1 MRGERV
7 VNPLFPESDIGSS
20 PHARGTHRIKK
31 STVDA
36 WRFIPACAGNAA
48 RPGGLHGKVPVHPRM
63 RGERLLL
70 KVGGVER
77 HGSSPHARGTRR
89 AARRPVAAGRFIPA
103 CAGNAGACAWWR
115 PPQPVHPRMRGER
128 SPSEFPLSHRYGSSP
143 HARGTR
149 FSQGK
154 QQVARAVHP
163 RMRGERSQ
171 KELVNVEQV
180 GSSPHARGTRHRA
193 QRRNFQR
200 RFIPACAGNAT
211 GSVPRFRTATGSS
224 PHARGTR
231 SANHECGIERRF
243 IPACAGNAGLQ
254 VNPIAIPTV
263 HPRMRGER
271 GVTTASAPRTVGSS
285 PHARGTHI
293 RRRQC

>member
-1 MRGERV
+1 MRGERRSAATLQPMDDGSSPHARGTHSASVAGPVPKRFIPACAGNAHQRSWIGRSSTVHPRMRGERV
-7 VNPLFPESDIGSS
+7 VNPLFPESDI
-20 PHARGTHRIKK
+20 
-31 STVDA
+31 
-36 WRFIPACAGNAA
+36 
-48 RPGGLHGKVPVHPRM
+48 
-63 RGERLLL
+63 
-70 KVGGVER
+70 
-77 HGSSPHARGTRR
+77 GSSPHARGTRR

-115 PPQPVHPRMRGER
+115 PPQP
-128 SPSEFPLSHRYGSSP
+128 
-143 HARGTR
+143 
-149 FSQGK
+149 
-154 QQVARAVHP
+154 VHP

>member
-1 MRGERV
+1 MRGERTGSRKAR
-7 VNPLFPESDIGSS
+7 LTHGGSS
-20 PHARGTHRIKK
+20 PHARGTPTYTY
-31 STVDA
+31 SYLYLL
-36 WRFIPACAGNAA
+36 RFIPACAGNAA

-143 HARGTR
+143 HARGTH
-149 FSQGK
+149 GC
-154 QQVARAVHP
+154 QQIDK
-163 RMRGERSQ
+163 G
-171 KELVNVEQV
+171 
-180 GSSPHARGTRHRA
+180 G
-193 QRRNFQR
+193 R

-211 GSVPRFRTATGSS
+211 SSAASRALASVHPRMRGERRLAERCSYTPDGSS
-224 PHARGTR
+224 PHARGTPVGGR
-231 SANHECGIERRF
+231 HVDTDQRF
-243 IPACAGNAGLQ
+243 IPACAGNATTW
-254 VNPIAIPTV
+254 VSPASVRPV

-271 GVTTASAPRTVGSS
+271 IHWQRF
-285 PHARGTHI
+285 
-293 RRRQC
+293 

>member
-1 MRGERV
+1 M
-7 VNPLFPESDIGSS
+7 
-20 PHARGTHRIKK
+20 A
-31 STVDA
+31 
-36 WRFIPACAGNAA
+36 
-48 RPGGLHGKVPVHPRM
+48 VHPRM

-143 HARGTR
+143 HARGTH
-149 FSQGK
+149 GC
-154 QQVARAVHP
+154 QQIDK
-163 RMRGERSQ
+163 G
-171 KELVNVEQV
+171 
-180 GSSPHARGTRHRA
+180 G
-193 QRRNFQR
+193 R

-211 GSVPRFRTATGSS
+211 SSAASRALASVHPRMRGERRAERGRTGSLGCSS
-224 PHARGTR
+224 PHARGTLSLYALR
-231 SANHECGIERRF
+231 HSSIRF
-243 IPACAGNAGLQ
+243 IPACAGNALF
-254 VNPIAIPTV
+254 VTMDSSINTV

-271 GVTTASAPRTVGSS
+271 GAAARAMVDLIGSS
-285 PHARGTHI
+285 PHARGTHF
-293 RRRQC
+293 Q

>member
-1 MRGERV
+1 MRGERAPTELDWPV
-7 VNPLFPESDIGSS
+7 IHGSS
-20 PHARGTHRIKK
+20 PHARGTRCQPLVSRIRHRFIPACAGNAYRHSRLYDFRSVHPRMRGERTGSRKARLTHGG
-31 STVDA
+31 SSPHARGTPTYTYSYLYLL
-36 WRFIPACAGNAA
+36 RFIPACAGNAA

-143 HARGTR
+143 HARGTH
-149 FSQGK
+149 GC
-154 QQVARAVHP
+154 QQIDK
-163 RMRGERSQ
+163 G
-171 KELVNVEQV
+171 
-180 GSSPHARGTRHRA
+180 G
-193 QRRNFQR
+193 R

-211 GSVPRFRTATGSS
+211 SSAASRALASVHPRMRGERRLAERCSYTPDGSS
-224 PHARGTR
+224 PHARGTP
-231 SANHECGIERRF
+231 SG
-243 IPACAGNAGLQ
+243 
-254 VNPIAIPTV
+254 
-263 HPRMRGER
+263 
-271 GVTTASAPRTVGSS
+271 
-285 PHARGTHI
+285 
-293 RRRQC
+293 